1 MSWYRIQIR
10 VADLVTHDIYKDF
23 AAAVSGRLNQLKSVA
38 NITMFTEPSEING
51 CYVFYLTP
59 AACENFPQLLQNYSA
74 VECSPPDVTRL
85 RLAGGDAR
93 LHNR

>member
-23 AAAVSGRLNQLKSVA
+23 AAAVANQLKQLKSA
-38 NITMFTEPSEING
+38 TNITMFTEPDEING

-59 AACENFPQLLQNYSA
+59 AAAENFPHLIRQYAA
-74 VECSPPDVTRL
+74 VECSQPDVTRL
-85 RLAGGDAR
+85 RLAGGDAKFR
-93 LHNR
+93 SH